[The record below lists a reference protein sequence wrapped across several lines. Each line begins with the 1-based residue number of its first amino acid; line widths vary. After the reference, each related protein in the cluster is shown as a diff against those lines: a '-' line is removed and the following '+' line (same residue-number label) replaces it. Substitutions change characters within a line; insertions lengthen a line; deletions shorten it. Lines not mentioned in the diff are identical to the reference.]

1 MGEIKKLSL
10 NLREGEMT
18 IKEIAK
24 ALKLSATT
32 VSVCLGNREN
42 DPRYQIR
49 AEKAELIRAFAR
61 EHGYVPDRTA
71 QRLRAGGGI
80 PPVGLI
86 YSERFGFE
94 KFFPA
99 IRKTIATLQE
109 NGREY
114 LLVAHSAGHLSDVLE
129 FLRGV
134 RVRDVIMFESIREP
148 CPVNFPKDFRQPAGD
163 SSEDPYL
170 TDWKVSE
177 RLLADM
183 TMYIMDYNFPRP
195 VSGGIRKGLV
205 RMGADLTAFI
215 RQVLKSVKDA
225 GMGPVATVS
234 WSGREQDFVP
244 DLIASDSLI
253 FSTSSRGSRYDDGRR
268 IAREMME
275 VRKKQY
281 FRSVFVGNDAIASGM
296 ISEFCD
302 CGLEVPGDIAVLG
315 WGNDEPSSCCRV
327 PLSTFRCFIE
337 EFAGYALDAILRSKA
352 VPAEICRPYEYIQR
366 KSFIFFKKKHLTNAF

>member
-1 MGEIKKLSL
+1 
-10 NLREGEMT
+10 MT
-18 IKEIAK
+18 IREIAK

-32 VSVCLGNREN
+32 VSVCLANREN
-42 DPRYQIR
+42 DPRYKIR
-49 AEKAELIRAFAR
+49 PEKAELVRDFAR
-61 EHGYVPDRTA
+61 KHGYVPDRTA

-99 IRKTIATLQE
+99 IRKTVAALQA

-114 LLVAHSAGHLSDVLE
+114 LLMAHSAGHLSDVLG
-129 FLRGV
+129 FLRGA

-148 CPVNFPKDFRQPAGD
+148 CPVNFPRD
-163 SSEDPYL
+163 SGAAPYL
-170 TDWKVSE
+170 ADWKASE
-177 RLLADM
+177 RLLEDM
-183 TMYIMDYNFPRP
+183 TMYIVDYNFPRP
-195 VSGGIRKGLV
+195 VSGGIRKGLI

-215 RQVLKSVKDA
+215 RHVLKSINDA
-225 GMGPVATVS
+225 GMGPVATVQ
-234 WSGREQDFVP
+234 WSGREYEFVP
-244 DLIASDSLI
+244 ELIESEHLI
-253 FSTSSRGSRYDDGRR
+253 FSTSGPGSRYDDGRR

-275 VRKKQY
+275 VRKTHY

-302 CGLEVPGDIAVLG
+302 SGLKVPEDIAVLG
-315 WGNDEPSSCCRV
+315 WGNDEPSSCSRV

-337 EFAGYALDAILRSKA
+337 EYTDLALDSILHKKTI
-352 VPAEICRPYEYIQR
+352 PDEICRPYEYIQR
-366 KSFIFFKKKHLTNAF
+366 NSFIFSGKAP

>member
-1 MGEIKKLSL
+1 MENRVTI
-10 NLREGEMT
+10 LRGNMT
-18 IKEIAK
+18 IKEIAR
-24 ALKLSATT
+24 ALKLSTTT
-32 VSVCLGNREN
+32 VSVCLANREN
-42 DPRYQIR
+42 DPRYKIR
-49 AEKAELIRAFAR
+49 PEKAELIRDFAR
-61 EHGYVPDRTA
+61 KHGYVPDRTA

-99 IRKTIATLQE
+99 IRKTIAALQAD
-109 NGREY
+109 GREY

-148 CPVNFPKDFRQPAGD
+148 CPVNFPRDFRRPSGD
-163 SSEDPYL
+163 SSADPYL

-177 RLLADM
+177 RLLEDM
-183 TMYIMDYNFPRP
+183 TMYIVDYNFPRP

-205 RMGADLTAFI
+205 RMGADLNGFI
-215 RQVLKSVKDA
+215 RHVLKSIKDA
-225 GMGPVATVS
+225 GMGPVATVQ
-234 WSGREQDFVP
+234 WSGREHDFIP
-244 DLIASDSLI
+244 ELIESESLI
-253 FSTSSRGSRYDDGRR
+253 FSTSGPGSRYDDGRR
-268 IAREMME
+268 IAREMMK
-275 VRKKQY
+275 VRKTHY

-302 CGLEVPGDIAVLG
+302 CGLKVPEDIAVLG
-315 WGNDEPSSCCRV
+315 WGNDEPSSCSRV

-337 EFAGYALDAILRSKA
+337 EYTDRALDAILHKKSI
-352 VPAEICRPYEYIQR
+352 PAEICRPYEYIQR
-366 KSFIFFKKKHLTNAF
+366 KSFIFFGKTP

>member
-1 MGEIKKLSL
+1 
-10 NLREGEMT
+10 MT
-18 IKEIAK
+18 IREIAK

-32 VSVCLGNREN
+32 VSVCLANREN
-42 DPRYQIR
+42 DPRYKIR
-49 AEKAELIRAFAR
+49 PEKAELIRDFAR
-61 EHGYVPDRTA
+61 KHGYVPDRTA

-99 IRKTIATLQE
+99 IRKTVAALQA

-114 LLVAHSAGHLSDVLE
+114 LLMAHSAGHLSDVLG
-129 FLRGV
+129 FLRGA

-148 CPVNFPKDFRQPAGD
+148 CPVNFPRD
-163 SSEDPYL
+163 SGAAPYL
-170 TDWKVSE
+170 ADWKASE
-177 RLLADM
+177 RLLEDM
-183 TMYIMDYNFPRP
+183 TMYIVDYNFPRP
-195 VSGGIRKGLV
+195 VSGGIRKGLI

-215 RQVLKSVKDA
+215 RHVLKSINDA
-225 GMGPVATVS
+225 GMGPVATVQ
-234 WSGREQDFVP
+234 WSGREYDFVP
-244 DLIASDSLI
+244 ELIESEHLI
-253 FSTSSRGSRYDDGRR
+253 FSTSAPGSRYDDGRR
-268 IAREMME
+268 IARQMLE
-275 VRKKQY
+275 VRRKHY

-302 CGLEVPGDIAVLG
+302 SGLKVPEDIAVLG

-337 EFAGYALDAILRSKA
+337 EYTDLALDSILHKKTI
-352 VPAEICRPYEYIQR
+352 PDEICRPYEYIQR
-366 KSFIFFKKKHLTNAF
+366 NSFIFSGKAP

>member
-1 MGEIKKLSL
+1 
-10 NLREGEMT
+10 MT

-24 ALKLSATT
+24 ALKFSTTT
-32 VSVCLGNREN
+32 VSVCLANREN
-42 DPRYQIR
+42 DPRYKIR
-49 AEKAELIRAFAR
+49 PEKAELIRDFAR
-61 EHGYVPDRTA
+61 KHGYVPDRTA

-94 KFFPA
+94 KFFPS
-99 IRKTIATLQE
+99 IRKTIEALQQ

-114 LLVAHSAGHLSDVLE
+114 LLMAHAAGHLSGVLK
-129 FLRGV
+129 FLRGA

-148 CPVNFPKDFRQPAGD
+148 CPVNFPRD
-163 SSEDPYL
+163 SGAAPYL
-170 TDWKVSE
+170 ADWKASE
-177 RLLADM
+177 RLLEDM
-183 TMYIMDYNFPRP
+183 TMYIVDYNFPRP

-215 RQVLKSVKDA
+215 RHVLKSINDA
-225 GMGPVATVS
+225 GMGPVATVQ
-234 WSGREQDFVP
+234 WSGREQDFIP
-244 DLIASDSLI
+244 ELIESESLI
-253 FSTSSRGSRYDDGRR
+253 FSTSGPGSRYDDGRR
-268 IAREMME
+268 IARQMMLI
-275 VRKKQY
+275 RKKHY

-302 CGLEVPGDIAVLG
+302 SGLKIPDDIAVLG

-337 EFAGYALDAILRSKA
+337 EYTDYALDAILHKKEI
-352 VPAEICRPYEYIQR
+352 PAEICRPYEYIQR
-366 KSFIFFKKKHLTNAF
+366 KSFIFSGKTP